1 MFQTKRNIFSG
12 FVEYTFVFIKY
23 LYLAIKRISISQW
36 CSEQVR

>member
-1 MFQTKRNIFSG
+1 MFQTKRNIFSAS
-12 FVEYTFVFIKY
+12 VEYTFVFIKY